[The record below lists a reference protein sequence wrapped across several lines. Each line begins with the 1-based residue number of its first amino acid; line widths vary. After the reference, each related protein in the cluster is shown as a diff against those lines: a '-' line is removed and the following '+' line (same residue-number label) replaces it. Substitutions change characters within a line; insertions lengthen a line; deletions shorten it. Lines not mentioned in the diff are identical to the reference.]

1 MDIVQTQRGFSKGSF
16 TDYNSI
22 NCSIQE
28 SSLATDDCI
37 WLGIDVPRLTV
48 FEDTNMGSA
57 KHSLVESKYIE
68 TDLPKNWS
76 VDSRMHLTRQQVS
89 DLLPLLQRFVDTGS
103 L

>member
-16 TDYNSI
+16 SDYNSI

-28 SSLATDDCI
+28 SSLATEDCI

-48 FEDTNMGSA
+48 FEDAGMG
-57 KHSLVESKYIE
+57 KYIE

-89 DLLPLLQRFVDTGS
+89 DLLPLLQRFVDTG
-103 L
+103 LL

>member
-1 MDIVQTQRGFSKGSF
+1 MEVLQTQRGFTKGKF

-48 FEDTNMGSA
+48 FEDASMG
-57 KHSLVESKYIE
+57 KYIE